1 MLFELGVNSAER
13 VVSGT
18 ALSRGGA
25 AFASGGHVT
34 LGLDFGTSGAR
45 VTAVDAAGAVLADA
59 KAPWPADAA
68 RDWPAAWSAALWT
81 LLEGLPADVRAAAAA
96 IAVDGTSAS
105 AMLVDDV
112 TGAPLTAP
120 LMYNDACPD
129 AMPGAARVVRRCTLY
144 GA

>member
-1 MLFELGVNSAER
+1 M
-13 VVSGT
+13 
-18 ALSRGGA
+18 
-25 AFASGGHVT
+25 
-34 LGLDFGTSGAR
+34 
-45 VTAVDAAGAVLADA
+45 TAVDAAGAVLADA
-59 KAPWPADAA
+59 KAPWPADAS

-129 AMPGAARVVRRCTLY
+129 AMPGAARIVRRT
-144 GA
+144 GRRR